1 MRISDWSSDVCSSD
15 LLQYVDDL
23 MDRLGL
29 TTLLRARPQPAH
41 LAAEDPDLDLA
52 ERDSD
57 RCCYLRKTLPMI
69 SVLRNYDCVLTGRKR
84 FQTAERAGM
93 DYVEVQETWLRV
105 NPLADWSH
113 EKIRTFLAEK
123 DLARHPLVR
132 EGYPSIG
139 CEPRSEEHTSE
150 LQSLMRISN

>member
-1 MRISDWSSDVCSSD
+1 
-15 LLQYVDDL
+15 

-57 RCCYLRKTLPMI
+57 RCCYLRKALPMI
-69 SVLRNYDCVLTGRKR
+69 SVLRNYDCVLSGRKR

-93 DYVEVQETWLRV
+93 DYVEVMETWLRV
-105 NPLADWSH
+105 NPRAEWSNV
-113 EKIRTFLAEK
+113 KSRTFLFEK
-123 DLARHPLVR
+123 DLTSHTLVR
-132 EGYPSIG
+132 EG
-139 CEPRSEEHTSE
+139 
-150 LQSLMRISN
+150 

>member
-15 LLQYVDDL
+15 L
-23 MDRLGL
+23 
-29 TTLLRARPQPAH
+29 
-41 LAAEDPDLDLA
+41 
-52 ERDSD
+52 
-57 RCCYLRKTLPMI
+57 LPMI

-113 EKIRTFLAEK
+113 AQIRSFLAEK

-132 EGYPSIG
+132 EGYPSLG
-139 CEPRSEEHTSE
+139 CEPCIRKSDPSHTGRWAFVQQTRSASCRGRGCAILET
-150 LQSLMRISN
+150 

>member
-1 MRISDWSSDVCSSD
+1 
-15 LLQYVDDL
+15 

-69 SVLRNYDCVLTGRKR
+69 SVLRHYECVLTGRQR
-84 FQTAERAGM
+84 FQPAERAGLA
-93 DYVEVQETWLRV
+93 YGEVQEIWLRV
-105 NPLADWSH
+105 KPVADSSEGRGVGKVGVSKCRSGYWS
-113 EKIRTFLAEK
+113 E
-123 DLARHPLVR
+123 
-132 EGYPSIG
+132 
-139 CEPRSEEHTSE
+139 
-150 LQSLMRISN
+150 Q

>member
-1 MRISDWSSDVCSSD
+1 
-15 LLQYVDDL
+15 

-93 DYVEVQETWLRV
+93 DYVEVQETWLR
-105 NPLADWSH
+105 
-113 EKIRTFLAEK
+113 
-123 DLARHPLVR
+123 
-132 EGYPSIG
+132 
-139 CEPRSEEHTSE
+139 SEEHTSE
-150 LQSLMRISN
+150 IQSLMHSSYAVFCLKKKNKQLPYTVTTTQ

>member
-105 NPLADWSH
+105 
-113 EKIRTFLAEK
+113 T
-123 DLARHPLVR
+123 
-132 EGYPSIG
+132 
-139 CEPRSEEHTSE
+139 RSEERSVGKEGVSTLKS
-150 LQSLMRISN
+150 RGW